1 MDHLDAYLQ
10 ALSDSRCTILTETG
24 WALAGTG
31 LYVLP
36 FTGPKGGVWIGWLEQ
51 GSASWTAGFY
61 NNSRR
66 SLVRHVDGRT
76 PSDTLQLIRNHLREL
91 LL

>member
-1 MDHLDAYLQ
+1 MQ
-10 ALSDSRCTILTETG
+10 ALSESRCTILTETG
-24 WALAGTG
+24 WGMAGRG
-31 LYVLP
+31 IYVLP

-51 GSASWTAGFY
+51 GPVSWTAGFY

-66 SLVRHVDGRT
+66 DLVRRVDGQS
-76 PSDTLQLIRNHLREL
+76 PSDTLQLISYHLREL